1 MPIHGDADIAS
12 IASVIGHPA
21 RGRMLDAMLGG
32 RALPAS
38 ELAEVAGVSAS
49 TASAHLARLTG
60 SGLVA
65 VERHGRHRYHR
76 LADAR
81 VAEVIEGLALLAPA
95 REVRS
100 LRHANRATAE
110 RAARSCYDH
119 LAGAAGVA
127 VADRLCALG
136 ALDRDDLTLRD
147 PEPFAALGVDVAA
160 HGRGRRPLTRSCLDW
175 SERRPHL
182 AGALGAALLAAL
194 LDAGWL
200 ARRPA
205 GRAVAVTPRGASGL
219 DAALGLDVATVA
231 PQALEARPRLRRVA

>member
-1 MPIHGDADIAS
+1 MPIDGDADIAS

-21 RGRMLDAMLGG
+21 RGRMLNAMLGG

-49 TASAHLARLTG
+49 TASAHLARLTA

-95 REVRS
+95 HEVRS
-100 LRHANRATAE
+100 LRDANRSTAE

-119 LAGAAGVA
+119 LAGAVGVA
-127 VADRLCALG
+127 LADRLCEIG
-136 ALDRDDLTLRD
+136 GLDRDDLTLRD
-147 PEPFAALGVDVAA
+147 AAPFAALGIDVAA
-160 HGRGRRPLTRSCLDW
+160 LGRGRRPLTRSCPDW

-182 AGALGAALLAAL
+182 AGDLGAALLGTL
-194 LDAGWL
+194 MESGWIE
-200 ARRPA
+200 RRPV
-205 GRAVAVTPRGASGL
+205 GRAVAVTARGAAGL
-219 DAALGLDVATVA
+219 RAAIGLDVAAVA
-231 PQALEARPRLRRVA
+231 LRALERPLRRAA